1 MLIDSAFLNKHIER
15 SEKARYAGYEK
26 VLADQG
32 PEEAAAFH
40 EESLPEFVR
49 WYIQKSINSQM
60 RYAEEIVRRQLK
72 AADEKNGS
80 LGLEAVL
87 KAESVKSTAAYVID
101 EYLAEANYKNK
112 AIFND
117 QGKTKAV

>member
-1 MLIDSAFLNKHIER
+1 MLIDQSFLNKHIKE
-15 SEKARYAGYEK
+15 SEKARFAGYEK
-26 VLADQG
+26 VLAEHG

-80 LGLEAVL
+80 TNLEAIL
-87 KAESVKSTAAYVID
+87 KAESDKSTAAYVMD

-117 QGKTKAV
+117 QGKT